1 MKRILSAAVL
11 CLSVGLVVSACD
23 DNSPGAPPT
32 GGGSNIPNPTFR
44 ATLSPANEVP
54 PVTNAEAS
62 ASGTMDIT
70 IVATRDSA
78 GNIIA
83 AGVNFNGTV
92 TGFPAGSTVNIAH
105 IHPGVAGS
113 NGSILVNTGL
123 VPGEVS
129 LSGGSGTIV
138 KNGIAITTDVAN
150 QIIAN
155 PSAFYFNVHTA
166 LNPPGALRGQLVR
179 TN

>member
-1 MKRILSAAVL
+1 MKRLMSAAIL
-11 CLSVGLVVSACD
+11 CLSAGLFVSACD
-23 DNSPGAPPT
+23 DSTGAPPS
-32 GGGSNIPNPTFR
+32 GPNIPNPTFR

-54 PVTNAEAS
+54 PVTNAEAG
-62 ASGTMDIT
+62 ASGSMDIT
-70 IVATRDSA
+70 IVATRDVTGAITSA
-78 GNIIA
+78 S
-83 AGVNFNGTV
+83 VNFNGTV
-92 TGFPAGSTVNIAH
+92 SGFPAGSTVNIAH

-129 LSGGSGTIV
+129 LSSGNGTIV
-138 KNGIAITTDVAN
+138 KNGVGINIETAN
-150 QIIAN
+150 QLIAN

-166 LNPPGALRGQLVR
+166 LNPGGALRGQLVR

>member
-1 MKRILSAAVL
+1 MKRLMFAAVL
-11 CLSVGLVVSACD
+11 CLSAGLFVSACD
-23 DNSPGAPPT
+23 DSTGAPPS
-32 GGGSNIPNPTFR
+32 GPDIPNPTFR

-54 PVTNAEAS
+54 PVTNAEAG

-70 IVATRDSA
+70 IVATRDVTGAITSA
-78 GNIIA
+78 S
-83 AGVNFNGTV
+83 VNFNGTV
-92 TGFPAGSTVNIAH
+92 SGFPAGSTVNIAH

-129 LSGGSGTIV
+129 LSSGNGTIV
-138 KNGIAITTDVAN
+138 KNSVGINIEVAN

-155 PSAFYFNVHTA
+155 PSAYYFNVHTA
-166 LNPPGALRGQLVR
+166 LNPAGALRGQLVR